1 MAADSLS
8 PTKIRPDA
16 MTNTGESGPLLQW
29 SLDLVSPEDELARE
43 QAQPRFTW
51 DMRDPPWARSMNGPI
66 FCSLTGP
73 TMTRSIHPSTFP
85 TIFDIDNRSVLVE
98 GIRTPLQEKDCRWV
112 ILAHDF
118 SPSSQEVWR
127 RLPAHSVF
135 VLNETLLDSAPDP
148 EKTLHTATV
157 SDALQLALDLV
168 QKYPG
173 LTKSVASVHDISAF
187 VGVVTYRYHD
197 SRLRVSSIL
206 LISAEDFEL
215 DGPSVAS
222 YGLDS
227 IIGAEMKNWSFKEV
241 GLEFSFQNL
250 LSPSLTFGGL
260 AEVVSM
266 HLGVIP
272 ATD

>member
-1 MAADSLS
+1 MA
-8 PTKIRPDA
+8 R
-16 MTNTGESGPLLQW
+16 GREW

-51 DMRDPPWARSMNGPI
+51 DMRDPPIQEKVQLHRANNGKIDPSFNI
-66 FCSLTGP
+66 SYDVSPFESGGGP
-73 TMTRSIHPSTFP
+73 LQL
-85 TIFDIDNRSVLVE
+85 SVLVE

-148 EKTLHTATV
+148 LPSLVRIRSVNNLLHAI
-157 SDALQLALDLV
+157 
-168 QKYPG
+168 P
-173 LTKSVASVHDISAF
+173 ASK

-215 DGPSVAS
+215 DGPSIAS

>member
-1 MAADSLS
+1 MKHCSILHQTRCLLS
-8 PTKIRPDA
+8 WCVIHANQRKDTPYRDGVWRPPT
-16 MTNTGESGPLLQW
+16 G
-29 SLDLVSPEDELARE
+29 ARSRRE
-43 QAQPRFTW
+43 I
-51 DMRDPPWARSMNGPI
+51 PWADKERRI
-66 FCSLTGP
+66 CA
-73 TMTRSIHPSTFP
+73 RYQRI
-85 TIFDIDNRSVLVE
+85 RSVNNLLHA
-98 GIRTPLQEKDCRWV
+98 I
-112 ILAHDF
+112 
-118 SPSSQEVWR
+118 
-127 RLPAHSVF
+127 PAS
-135 VLNETLLDSAPDP
+135 
-148 EKTLHTATV
+148 K
-157 SDALQLALDLV
+157 
-168 QKYPG
+168 
-173 LTKSVASVHDISAF
+173 

-215 DGPSVAS
+215 DGPSIAS

>member
-1 MAADSLS
+1 MA
-8 PTKIRPDA
+8 R
-16 MTNTGESGPLLQW
+16 GREW

-51 DMRDPPWARSMNGPI
+51 DMRDPPIQEQLQLDRANNDKI
-66 FCSLTGP
+66 D
-73 TMTRSIHPSTFP
+73 PSFN
-85 TIFDIDNRSVLVE
+85 ISYDVLPFE
-98 GIRTPLQEKDCRWV
+98 SGGGPLQLSYGNYLGAYARTWQKSRRNTLADSTLIIAVSLSKVSVHPCRKRTADGLSSPTTFLPRV
-112 ILAHDF
+112 KKPVAF
-118 SPSSQEVWR
+118 SRGASFMPTS
-127 RLPAHSVF
+127 
-135 VLNETLLDSAPDP
+135 

-187 VGVVTYRYHD
+187 GQSTTFSTPSLH
-197 SRLRVSSIL
+197 LNSIL

-215 DGPSVAS
+215 DGPSIAS